1 MDGCHS
7 STIADWFGRLVQVS
21 SSVTRTVQG
30 VAVGRDHGG
39 TPEATAHGHGW
50 PKTQL
55 PDGIHIE
62 MDQDLSS
69 QGQPDESC
77 HLYYIHEL
85 FVRRI
90 IQDLPLLGR

>member
-1 MDGCHS
+1 MEF
-7 STIADWFGRLVQVS
+7 IV
-21 SSVTRTVQG
+21 
-30 VAVGRDHGG
+30 
-39 TPEATAHGHGW
+39 
-50 PKTQL
+50 
-55 PDGIHIE
+55 E

-90 IQDLPLLGR
+90 IQELPLLGGTLVGRQISAAAHARTQHVHGPHEPYYHIISEDEDGRAAVGYRIGRTCPYI